1 VGEASLAL
9 LLEGFMDAVGLCTLQ
24 PILLDPRRHYEVFLR
39 AVEELYLAPQW
50 IGYVRR
56 CYPEA
61 PAGFHEVGSM
71 ANAPKPG
78 PSPSPRLDAI
88 YLGWDE
94 GWWEPGPER
103 F

>member
-1 VGEASLAL
+1 MGEAELAL
-9 LLEGFMDAVGLCTLQ
+9 LLEGFVVACGLAAFL
-24 PILLDPRRHYEVFLR
+24 PLLEDPRRHYEVFLG
-39 AVEELYLAPQW
+39 AVEERRLAAEW
-50 IGYVRR
+50 ALYVRR

-61 PAGFHEVGSM
+61 PRGFHELGYM

-88 YLGWDE
+88 YLGWDD